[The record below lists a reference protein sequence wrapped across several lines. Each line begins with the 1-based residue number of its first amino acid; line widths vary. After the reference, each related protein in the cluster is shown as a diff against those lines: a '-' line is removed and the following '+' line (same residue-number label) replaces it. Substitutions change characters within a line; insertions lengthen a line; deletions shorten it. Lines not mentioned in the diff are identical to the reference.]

1 MSPDHWEGY
10 TYERLPSERAY
21 TFSIKINIQ
30 VTKNHR
36 HLREV
41 DCSLA
46 LPIDSSSYVHSHR
59 YEALFGAL
67 CRASVLIC
75 PWIQHQACQLRPM
88 SSLFL
93 LDVYATNGI
102 TIVDMVTPN
111 CILQKLNLLITS
123 CVESVLARG
132 YEQVTL
138 LRSQLKV

>member
-1 MSPDHWEGY
+1 M
-10 TYERLPSERAY
+10 
-21 TFSIKINIQ
+21 
-30 VTKNHR
+30 
-36 HLREV
+36 
-41 DCSLA
+41 A
-46 LPIDSSSYVHSHR
+46 LPIDSSSYVASHSHR

-93 LDVYATNGI
+93 LDVYATTGI

-111 CILQKLNLLITS
+111 CILQKLNLLIAS